1 MSSSEQIPFDIVNA
15 WLDAVN
21 DRREER
27 MIELSDPD
35 IEIVGP
41 RGTGYGHA
49 LLRQWMSHA
58 RVYLESLRVFAAG
71 DRVVVEQHG
80 VWRSVQDGKLIGE
93 TDVASEFRVAGGR
106 VARYARYD
114 SLDEALQAAGLGH
127 ADEMA

>member
-1 MSSSEQIPFDIVNA
+1 MSSSEQTPFDIVNA

-27 MIELSDPD
+27 LMELSDPD

-41 RGTGYGHA
+41 RGTGHGHA
-49 LLRQWMSHA
+49 LLREWMSHA
-58 RVYLESLRVFAAG
+58 HVHLEALCVFAAG

-114 SLDEALQAAGLGH
+114 SVDEALQAAGL
-127 ADEMA
+127 AYTDEMV